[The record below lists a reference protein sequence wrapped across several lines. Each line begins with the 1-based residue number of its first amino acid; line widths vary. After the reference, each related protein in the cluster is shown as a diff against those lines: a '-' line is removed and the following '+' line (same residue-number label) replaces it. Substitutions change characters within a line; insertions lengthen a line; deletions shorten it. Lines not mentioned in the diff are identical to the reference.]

1 MLIPDFLAYN
11 YSDTNI
17 ENLINKNIDLPIVDE
32 KRNQTTKKYKVSGIY
47 KTNFENNVNLKEYVY
62 VEYQKYDFLDLM
74 ATEEQYNDYK
84 VQFHQENANYNI
96 NHTVLRIIKHI

>member
-32 KRNQTTKKYKVSGIY
+32 KEIKL
-47 KTNFENNVNLKEYVY
+47 LKIQSIWY
-62 VEYQKYDFLDLM
+62 L
-74 ATEEQYNDYK
+74 
-84 VQFHQENANYNI
+84 
-96 NHTVLRIIKHI
+96 